1 MKINIDIDVSTC
13 QLDTEQMLKLV
24 GKELEKCAYKIER
37 TSKEYV
43 PEKYEESSGDLRR
56 SINTKPVSLLEY
68 QVGTNVDYALYIEE
82 GTTPHIINGN
92 PLLHWQRNGT
102 DYYATQVYHT
112 GNRPYLYMER
122 AMFTHTEDLEERI
135 AKAIKL

>member
-1 MKINIDIDVSTC
+1 MRINIDIDVSTC

-56 SINTKPVSLLEY
+56 SIETTPKSLLEY
-68 QVGTNVDYALYIEE
+68 QIGTNLDYALYIEE
-82 GTTPHIINGN
+82 GTTPHIINGD
-92 PLLHWQRNGT
+92 PILHWFRNGT
-102 DYYATQVYHT
+102 DYYATSVYHT
-112 GNRPYLYMER
+112 GNRAYLFMTR
-122 AMFTHTEDLEERI
+122 AMFTHVADLEERI

>member
-1 MKINIDIDVSTC
+1 MRINIDIDVSTC

-43 PEKYEESSGDLRR
+43 PEKYEESSGDLRK
-56 SINTKPVSLLEY
+56 SIETRPVSMLEY
-68 QVGTNVDYALYIEE
+68 KVGTNLDYALYIEE

-92 PLLHWQRNGT
+92 PLLHWERNGM
-102 DYYATQVYHT
+102 DYYATSVYHT

-122 AMFTHTEDLEERI
+122 ATFLHTEDLEERI